1 MLLHIS
7 RSAAEQ
13 ALWLLNINTFA
24 KYSEAILEDMVM
36 SHFNCNVLVYEDLYV
51 DDFKFGRYAE
61 ERLSVQERMQ
71 VQTMTIGNLSG
82 KFIPNVYNK
91 TKTIG

>member
-7 RSAAEQ
+7 RLAAEQ